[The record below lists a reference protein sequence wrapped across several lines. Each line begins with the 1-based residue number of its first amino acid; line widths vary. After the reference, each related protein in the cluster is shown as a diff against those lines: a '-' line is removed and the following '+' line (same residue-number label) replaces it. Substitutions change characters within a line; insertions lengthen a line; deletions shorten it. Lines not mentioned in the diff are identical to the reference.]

1 MLLFMSSL
9 FIFFASWLSFR
20 DCFFDREGRALWR
33 KREVRCKLSSC
44 FLSSGN
50 TELWKWSAGF
60 IWWFYFGLLLHVV
73 PVLFTF
79 SQCSPCILGCSN
91 SSKSTSNE
99 IRCSRRKSM
108 PFGTLLGQIL
118 FSFSTKILQHPIF
131 KHKIKICE
139 QKMIKTM
146 MIFCILCL
154 NIKWINGE
162 LRGTLVTVK

>member
-108 PFGTLLGQIL
+108 PFGTLLGPKYCNIPSSSTRSRSVNRKWSKPWW
-118 FSFSTKILQHPIF
+118 SFVF
-131 KHKIKICE
+131 Y
-139 QKMIKTM
+139 
-146 MIFCILCL
+146 
-154 NIKWINGE
+154 
-162 LRGTLVTVK
+162 V